1 MAEMSKK
8 PAENQTENV
17 GKSANEK
24 KPTNLIRV
32 NDSMIADTK
41 QANLKSVTL
50 GIRDPEGN
58 EKVGKIFV
66 SDKQVNPDK
75 KTADLSKSQQKSYVA
90 LDRNKDYT
98 FSVKTGKDA
107 DGKPVFENSKISG
120 ADIIEQNKAYMKERT
135 AQRER
140 NIEASVQEPS
150 QQAETEAEGPVA

>member
-8 PAENQTENV
+8 PVENQTENV

-98 FSVKTGKDA
+98 FSVKGPKGA
-107 DGKPVFENSKISG
+107 DGKPTYDNIQMSG
-120 ADIIEQNKAYMKERT
+120 AAIIDQNKAYMKEKQ
-135 AQRER
+135 AQRANQLADGVSKQANEVQR
-140 NIEASVQEPS
+140 EAGQ
-150 QQAETEAEGPVA
+150 